1 MAAHPEEQRKAT
13 SSSVDEVWLV
23 RSVDDSIFDHIVQNT
38 AALFDAPISAITL
51 LGPDRQSFQNS
62 IGLEI
67 ASTSRAVSFCA
78 HAVTLG
84 DIMVVEDARADDRFK
99 RNPLVTGA
107 PHIRSYAGAPI
118 YNPDGSAFG
127 ALCVI
132 DRRKR
137 NFRAEDLKTLR
148 ELRDV
153 TQRALA
159 MQKDGRSLAAI
170 EREIDGVLLGV

>member
-1 MAAHPEEQRKAT
+1 MAENPEDRRRTAP
-13 SSSVDEVWLV
+13 SSGDEVWLV

-51 LGPDRQSFQNS
+51 LGPDRQWFQNS
-62 IGLEI
+62 VGLEI
-67 ASTSRAVSFCA
+67 PSTSRAVSFCT
-78 HAVTLG
+78 HAVTHG
-84 DIMVVEDARADDRFK
+84 DVMVVEDARADDRFK
-99 RNPLVTGA
+99 RNPLVTGD
-107 PHIRSYAGAPI
+107 PYIRSYAGAPI
-118 YNPDGSAFG
+118 YNSDGSAFG

-137 NFRAEDLKTLR
+137 KFRAEDLKVLR

-153 TQRALA
+153 AERALA
-159 MQKDGRSLAAI
+159 MQKEGRSLAAI